1 MQFERG
7 HLIGDPHLGK
17 KFDIGVPAHRR
28 GERERGQMEQFIR
41 ELDQEGDMIVMVGD
55 LFDTPYVSH
64 TVVKQAIDAVLG
76 AAMKRPFTE
85 FVMMAGNH
93 DMPRKVTATAAF
105 DVFKRACAGR
115 LDNLQVITE
124 PTITHGVALFPWQWD
139 VSAADQVRFLTHGE
153 DCRDLEVVAAVGHW
167 DLTSFGGEDL
177 HLAPVADLRH
187 AFGDIPLYSG
197 HYHVPGQYGE
207 VSCTGSLQPYSHA
220 EDPEG
225 LIYVTMSLAD
235 VQAADP
241 AALRYKCVRV
251 ILEPGEEKPVLDAL
265 AVTALPA
272 ARRVVDD
279 AQPVAP
285 DKFDWPGIVRNAL
298 APLSEE
304 VRTFIQERLP
314 SNETTPTEQRRSSD

>member
-28 GERERGQMEQFIR
+28 GERERGQVAQFIR

-76 AAMKRPFTE
+76 AAMKRPNTE

-93 DMPRKVTATAAF
+93 DMPRKLTAIAAF
-105 DVFKRACAGR
+105 DVFERACGGR
-115 LDNLQVITE
+115 LPNLHILTE
-124 PTITHGVALFPWQWD
+124 PQIINGVAFFPWQWD
-139 VSAADQVRFLTHGE
+139 ISAHDQVIGFGQRTG
-153 DCRDLEVVAAVGHW
+153 VVAAVGHW

-235 VQAADP
+235 VQAADL
-241 AALRYKCVRV
+241 ATLRYKCVRI

-265 AVTALPA
+265 AVTAIPA

-279 AQPVAP
+279 AQPVAL